1 MAFIETTITPEMIE
15 KYDMAQDYLEI
26 ANHKRQDF
34 LTYGQ
39 EEHFGKKKMGY
50 QRLEYLDTVDSIV
63 IDEQQ
68 DCYLRCGN
76 CASIIFGISPHHYL
90 FFYYK
95 GQRIYLVVD
104 FVYGEKDLI
113 NKTNTV
119 ECKVIQVNSLSTI
132 SMDEQFLHLLEQAL
146 YIRYDKLH
154 NNHGWKYT
162 VFINFDSIFN

>member
-1 MAFIETTITPEMIE
+1 MIE

-39 EEHFGKKKMGY
+39 EERFGKKKMGY

-68 DCYLRCGN
+68 DCYLRYGS
-76 CASIIFGISPHHYL
+76 CASVIFGIFPHDYM

-104 FVYGEKDLI
+104 FVSGEKDLI
-113 NKTNTV
+113 NKSYAI

-132 SMDEQFLHLLEQAL
+132 SVNEQLLGLLKDAL
-146 YIRYDKLH
+146 YTYYYNFH
-154 NNHGWKYT
+154 NFNDWKCT
-162 VFINFDSIFN
+162 VSVCFDFYLVTISNCSIS

>member
-15 KYDMAQDYLEI
+15 KYDMAQDYLKI

-39 EEHFGKKKMGY
+39 EEPFGKSIMAY
-50 QRLEYLDTVDSIV
+50 RRLENLGQIDPIV

-68 DCYLRCGN
+68 NCYLRYGN
-76 CASIIFGISPHHYL
+76 CGSVIFGVRPHNYM

-104 FVYGEKDLI
+104 FVSGKKDLI
-113 NKTNTV
+113 NA
-119 ECKVIQVNSLSTI
+119 ILNSI
-132 SMDEQFLHLLEQAL
+132 
-146 YIRYDKLH
+146 
-154 NNHGWKYT
+154 
-162 VFINFDSIFN
+162 

>member
-39 EEHFGKKKMGY
+39 EERFGKKKMGY

-68 DCYLRCGN
+68 DCYLRYGS
-76 CASIIFGISPHHYL
+76 CASVIFGIFPHDYT

-104 FVYGEKDLI
+104 FVSGEKDLI
-113 NKTNTV
+113 NKSYAI

-132 SMDEQFLHLLEQAL
+132 SVNEQLLGLLKDAL
-146 YIRYDKLH
+146 YTHY
-154 NNHGWKYT
+154 
-162 VFINFDSIFN
+162 

>member
-1 MAFIETTITPEMIE
+1 MIE

-39 EEHFGKKKMGY
+39 EERFGKKKMGY

-68 DCYLRCGN
+68 DCYLRYGS
-76 CASIIFGISPHHYL
+76 CASVIFGIFPHDYM

-104 FVYGEKDLI
+104 FVSGEKDLI
-113 NKTNTV
+113 NKSYAI

-132 SMDEQFLHLLEQAL
+132 SVNEQLLRLLKDAL
-146 YIRYDKLH
+146 YTYYYNFH
-154 NNHGWKYT
+154 NFNDWKCT
-162 VFINFDSIFN
+162 VSVCFDFI

>member
-15 KYDMAQDYLEI
+15 KYDMAQDYLKI

-39 EEHFGKKKMGY
+39 EEPFGKSIMAY
-50 QRLEYLDTVDSIV
+50 RRLENLGQIDPIV

-68 DCYLRCGN
+68 NCYLRYGN
-76 CASIIFGISPHHYL
+76 CASVIFGVRPHNYM

-104 FVYGEKDLI
+104 FIYGEKNLI
-113 NKTNTV
+113 NKSYAI

-132 SMDEQFLHLLEQAL
+132 SVNEQLLGLLKDAL
-146 YIRYDKLH
+146 YTYYYNFH
-154 NNHGWKYT
+154 NFNDWKCT
-162 VFINFDSIFN
+162 VSVCFDFI

>member
-15 KYDMAQDYLEI
+15 KYDMAQDYLKI

-39 EEHFGKKKMGY
+39 EEPFGKRIMAY
-50 QRLEYLDTVDSIV
+50 RRLENLGQIDPIV

-68 DCYLRCGN
+68 NCYLRYGN
-76 CASIIFGISPHHYL
+76 CASVIFGARPHNSM

-95 GQRIYLVVD
+95 VQRIYLVVD
-104 FVYGEKDLI
+104 FIYGEKNLI
-113 NKTNTV
+113 NKSYAI

-132 SMDEQFLHLLEQAL
+132 
-146 YIRYDKLH
+146 R
-154 NNHGWKYT
+154 G
-162 VFINFDSIFN
+162 

>member
-39 EEHFGKKKMGY
+39 EEPFGKSAMAY
-50 QRLEYLDTVDSIV
+50 RRLENLGKIDPIV

-68 DCYLRCGN
+68 DCYLRYGS
-76 CASIIFGISPHHYL
+76 CASVIFGIFPHDYM

-104 FVYGEKDLI
+104 FVSGEKDLI
-113 NKTNTV
+113 NKSYAI

-132 SMDEQFLHLLEQAL
+132 SVNEQLLGLLKDAL
-146 YIRYDKLH
+146 YTYYYNFH
-154 NNHGWKYT
+154 NFNDWKCT
-162 VFINFDSIFN
+162 VSVCFDFI

>member
-1 MAFIETTITPEMIE
+1 MIE

-39 EEHFGKKKMGY
+39 EERFGKKKMGY

-68 DCYLRCGN
+68 DCYLRYGS
-76 CASIIFGISPHHYL
+76 CASVIFGIFPHDYM

-104 FVYGEKDLI
+104 FVSGEKDLI
-113 NKTNTV
+113 NKSYAI

-132 SMDEQFLHLLEQAL
+132 SVNEQLLGLLKDAL
-146 YIRYDKLH
+146 YTYYYNFH
-154 NNHGWKYT
+154 NFNDWKCT
-162 VFINFDSIFN
+162 VSVCFDFI